1 MIKVF
6 ILVCMAELWFTAGQI
21 CLKKSANSIG
31 LNAGNGK
38 PWIIHLMRAVFR
50 CPVLWAG
57 MASILVGLL
66 FWFAALAAGELSLVY
81 LLGSIQYVLV
91 LFAAHFFLGEKID
104 AAKSIG
110 TLLVLMGIIFITIS
124 L

>member
-6 ILVCMAELWFTAGQI
+6 ILVCMAELWFTTGQI
-21 CLKKSANSIG
+21 CLKKSANHLG
-31 LNAGNGK
+31 LEAGDGK
-38 PWIIHLMRAVFR
+38 PWIIRLMGAVFR
-50 CPVLWAG
+50 HPVLWAG

-66 FWFAALAAGELSLVY
+66 FWFAALAAGDLSIVY

-104 AAKSIG
+104 AAKLTG
-110 TLLVLMGIIFITIS
+110 TLLVLMGIVFITVS
-124 L
+124 G